1 MRALA
6 EVRDPWGLAIAVAAG
21 LVAFAL
27 TVPWPIA
34 LAAALA
40 VVCVRMLAGLVLFPK
55 TPIPS
60 QPLPGAHASGPGGTL
75 TPKELEV
82 AQLIYRGLRNR
93 EIADTLVISERT
105 VDNHVQHILTKLDF
119 HNRGEI
125 VRWWAE
131 RHMSTWK

>member
-6 EVRDPWGLAIAVAAG
+6 EVRDPWGLAIALAAG
-21 LVAFAL
+21 AVALAL

-40 VVCVRMLAGLVLFPK
+40 VVCVRVLAGLMLSPE

-82 AQLIYRGLRNR
+82 AQLIYEGLRNR
-93 EIADTLVISERT
+93 EIADRLVISERT

-131 RHMSTWK
+131 RMMSTKK